1 MPNFSRRSR
10 RSAVIHNIPVL
21 DHTMVHDFTQMV
33 NKTRVVEARDGGCS
47 EGHDMDVLVVRS
59 ISNHHKIEVKG
70 IFKAIQFTAGGCT
83 LQSPVM
89 QEFAVHC
96 SRLHF
101 EQDAIGQS
109 AILQALGYSAMGA
122 VANWGVKSRAQQHS
136 QQRRRSN
143 IYVHECFF
151 VERKKLLLLGLIKK
165 QNQSRC

>member
-1 MPNFSRRSR
+1 MPNVSRISR
-10 RSAVIHNIPVL
+10 RSAVILNIPVL

-70 IFKAIQFTAGGCT
+70 IFKAIQSTAGGCT

-109 AILQALGYSAMGA
+109 ADSVHIVQAIAAGYIASIRLQCNGCSGELG
-122 VANWGVKSRAQQHS
+122 
-136 QQRRRSN
+136 
-143 IYVHECFF
+143 
-151 VERKKLLLLGLIKK
+151 RKKPGPATFSIEKK
-165 QNQSRC
+165 K

>member
-10 RSAVIHNIPVL
+10 RSAVILNIPVL

-33 NKTRVVEARDGGCS
+33 NKTRVVEARDGGGS

-59 ISNHHKIEVKG
+59 ISDHHKIEVKG
-70 IFKAIQFTAGGCT
+70 IFKAIQSTAGGCT

-109 AILQALGYSAMGA
+109 ADSEQYWQLQQAILQELGYSAMGA

-136 QQRRRSN
+136 QQRRSN
-143 IYVHECFF
+143 NYVHECFF
-151 VERKKLLLLGLIKK
+151 
-165 QNQSRC
+165 C